1 MTPVQSVKLPP
12 NINLHSNTAA
22 QEWPLWKV
30 LFEDYLVATNNVE
43 SDDKIKLSLLRNLMG
58 PEATKILINLPIS
71 EKQKTDYESVLKA
84 IDAYAFPRKNV
95 VFDRFIFNNRNQK
108 EGEPFETFLG
118 ECRAMLKA
126 CNFELDKQN
135 INESLLRDKIVCGI
149 RDKNV
154 QESLLRMDGLTLEKA
169 ANFCRASEISKIQ
182 VEKLNAS
189 STEAI
194 EIDAA
199 ERSYRNR
206 ANQELT
212 RKFKCTRC
220 GFEHGARACP
230 AYLKQCN
237 KCKKLNHFAN
247 MCKSRINIVQIQ
259 NENTVSH
266 ENSRDS
272 SENLFCYSAFK
283 DYSTD
288 WMEKIKIEDSV
299 HICKLDTG
307 ADISIMPEKVF
318 NKIMI
323 KSNLR
328 MRPTSVKLEAF
339 DGSKITPKGMV
350 NLKCGYKNKEAYI
363 DFMVVPTA
371 RSLLLSSEGC
381 IKLNLVQRVS
391 MVNIE
396 SPEMKLINKHKHVFT
411 GSGKFLN
418 TECNIP
424 TVECAGKI
432 CCPSQRIPHK
442 LMQPLRVELDRL
454 VGRKAITQILQSRML
469 RTQLPCSVENL
480 KSKIPKNVKEILEM
494 YHNKY
499 TNQYNKYVRKKANS
513 YEEGEEV
520 VFKTAKDSNWQKA
533 IVLKTTNEPR
543 SYWIKPYN
551 SNTKLRRNTTQLRKS
566 NTSSS
571 PMHNIDDPILSKDND
586 FCLNQSDPL
595 SNKVSDNSN
604 VITENTDVN
613 NSMCCSR
620 SGRIIKKPARYLN

>member
-1 MTPVQSVKLPP
+1 
-12 NINLHSNTAA
+12 
-22 QEWPLWKV
+22 
-30 LFEDYLVATNNVE
+30 
-43 SDDKIKLSLLRNLMG
+43 
-58 PEATKILINLPIS
+58 
-71 EKQKTDYESVLKA
+71 
-84 IDAYAFPRKNV
+84 
-95 VFDRFIFNNRNQK
+95 
-108 EGEPFETFLG
+108 
-118 ECRAMLKA
+118 
-126 CNFELDKQN
+126 
-135 INESLLRDKIVCGI
+135 
-149 RDKNV
+149 
-154 QESLLRMDGLTLEKA
+154 
-169 ANFCRASEISKIQ
+169 
-182 VEKLNAS
+182 
-189 STEAI
+189 
-194 EIDAA
+194 
-199 ERSYRNR
+199 
-206 ANQELT
+206 
-212 RKFKCTRC
+212 
-220 GFEHGARACP
+220 
-230 AYLKQCN
+230 
-237 KCKKLNHFAN
+237 

-283 DYSTD
+283 DYSTVQY

-411 GSGKFLN
+411 GS
-418 TECNIP
+418 
-424 TVECAGKI
+424 A
-432 CCPSQRIPHK
+432 
-442 LMQPLRVELDRL
+442 
-454 VGRKAITQILQSRML
+454 QILQSRML

-499 TNQYNKYVRKKANS
+499 TNQYNKYVRKKVNS

-571 PMHNIDDPILSKDND
+571 PMHDIYDHILSKDND